1 MVTVMQSTTAGRPEG
16 ERKAEGSGCPPCLTD
31 SAEANLNT
39 FFTESSPRLAT
50 KARWGCD
57 EGREGG
63 ERGESVEVGV

>member
-1 MVTVMQSTTAGRPEG
+1 MQSTTAGRPEG
-16 ERKAEGSGCPPCLTD
+16 ERKAQGSGCPPCLTD
-31 SAEANLNT
+31 SAETSLANLNML
-39 FFTESSPRLAT
+39 FTESSPRLAT